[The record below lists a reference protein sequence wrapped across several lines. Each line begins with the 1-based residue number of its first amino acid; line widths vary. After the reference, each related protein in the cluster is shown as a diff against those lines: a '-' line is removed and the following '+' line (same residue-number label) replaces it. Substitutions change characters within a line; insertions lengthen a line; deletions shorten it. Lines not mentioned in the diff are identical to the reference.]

1 MMAPRIKTAE
11 RMIPMCY
18 AYSTPEIARHNGWVK
33 IGYTD
38 KQDVTERIKQQTHT
52 SDTLAVEEWRGNA
65 VFDDG
70 EGTVFQ
76 DSDFHQYLQKQGVER
91 IAGTEWFHLTG
102 EESHRLF
109 NQFRQNKGI

>member
-52 SDTLAVEEWRGNA
+52 SDTLAVEEWREMQCLMMGKGLYSRLR
-65 VFDDG
+65 FSSISP
-70 EGTVFQ
+70 E
-76 DSDFHQYLQKQGVER
+76 
-91 IAGTEWFHLTG
+91 TG
-102 EESHRLF
+102 CGADCRH
-109 NQFRQNKGI
+109 